1 MKLNRKMIHLRIG
14 RRNLEHLRVIQS
26 YKSKTATSIIEDALE
41 KGLAWYLKQISGEL
55 GRTKENPLT
64 WEALAELVK
73 LSETNQKNDNQEEEP
88 KKEVTDEEVDKA
100 LAELF

>member
-73 LSETNQKNDNQEEEP
+73 LSETNQKMITKKRNQR
-88 KKEVTDEEVDKA
+88 KK
-100 LAELF
+100 